1 MKLLSFIL
9 ASAAATACLAHQ
21 ALAYSYNTA
30 WFTQTLD
37 HFDFSVTNTWQQRY
51 LIQDQY
57 WDSADPNAPILFY
70 TGTSAYTGML
80 PRVSI
85 CLESTLYVKSCGAF
99 FFGCA

>member
-9 ASAAATACLAHQ
+9 ASAVATACLAHQ

-57 WDSADPNAPILFY
+57 WDSSDPTAPILFY
-70 TGTSAYTGML
+70 TGMSADTELL
-80 PRVSI
+80 PRASI
-85 CLESTLYVKSCGAF
+85 SLESTRHVESWGAN
-99 FFGCA
+99 GLAYR